1 MRLDQLKEHTERV
14 MERWQQEVSRLP
26 FPAHYRVMDGGVVD
40 TMQELTQALLGCLE
54 DEEMR
59 REFEPFGKYYR
70 FGEDLGRLRNQD
82 DFTMQELVQEH
93 LIYRNEFWGYFR
105 ETVALKQVV
114 DYQLEKE
121 INRCF
126 DAVLQ
131 ASAKAYQSEYSREIR
146 ENPLRDPLTGLY
158 NADYFKGRLV
168 EETRRSVRYDHELS
182 LVLFEIENYFELREA
197 EGGEKLKE
205 IMSFIAEH
213 LGRLL
218 RDCDVIAR
226 VSDGGF
232 ALLLP
237 ETGLRGGK
245 IVAER
250 LSRYLLMELPVLTSS
265 DQTPLLR
272 WGMAT
277 FPSEVKIP
285 DRLYDCAREAMIQAR
300 YEAPDEVVVYRPL
313 TFPGS

>member
-1 MRLDQLKEHTERV
+1 MDRLEEHTQQV
-14 MERWQQEVSRLP
+14 MERWRQEVSRLP
-26 FPAHYRVMDGGVVD
+26 FPTHYRLMDDEVVY
-40 TMQELTQALLGCLE
+40 TMHELTQGMLYCLE
-54 DEEMR
+54 EEEMR
-59 REFEPFGKYYR
+59 REFEPSGKYYR
-70 FGEDLGRLRNQD
+70 LGEDLGRLRKQG

-126 DAVLQ
+126 DAILQ
-131 ASAKAYQSEYSREIR
+131 ASAKSYQSEFSREIR

-158 NADYFKGRLV
+158 NAEYFQGRLV
-168 EETRRSVRYDHELS
+168 EETRRSVRYDHELA
-182 LVLFEIENYFELREA
+182 LVLFEIENYFDLQEA
-197 EGGEKLKE
+197 EGGERLKG

-213 LGRLL
+213 LERLC

-232 ALLLP
+232 AMLLP

-250 LSRYLLMELPVLTSS
+250 LSRFYLRELPALTLGELA
-265 DQTPLLR
+265 PLLR
-272 WGMAT
+272 WGLAAY
-277 FPSEVKIP
+277 PSEVKAP
-285 DRLYDCAREAMIQAR
+285 DRLYDCARDAMIAAR
-300 YEAPDEVVVYRPL
+300 YEAPDEVVVYRPQD
-313 TFPGS
+313 FPGS